1 MNIVMLGAQGSG
13 KGTVGKDLADNL
25 NLLHISTGDIFR
37 ENIKNE
43 TQLGQ
48 EANNYI
54 SKGELVP
61 DGLTNRILEDRLS
74 KQDAKNGVVLDGYPR
89 TKEQCEELDKI
100 LNNLETQVDIVVN
113 LDVPYEELISRITN
127 RRVCKGCKE
136 GYNLQYN
143 PPKIQGVC
151 DKCGGMVIQR
161 DDDKPE
167 IVEARLRIYYAKS
180 KEVTEYYISQ
190 GKLRNEEVGEK
201 VGRTSKDVANDLIN
215 EFNKK

>member
-89 TKEQCEELDKI
+89 TKKQCEELDKI

-127 RRVCKGCKE
+127 RRVCKECKE

-151 DKCGGMVIQR
+151 DECGGMVIQR
-161 DDDKPE
+161 EDDKPE

-190 GKLRNEEVGEK
+190 GKLRNEEAGEK